1 MRLKNVTFKSREE
14 LNNLM
19 TQRQVDLRKQQ
30 EQLLELEVAPLAYFI
45 AREQTQ
51 NPQTTVAKDLE
62 KERNQDL
69 SNEDNVVRT
78 QNIIAKKDK
87 T

>member
-45 AREQTQ
+45 VREQTK